1 MVHSNPSYDLPA
13 NYSDYQAYHHYS
25 SQLSQSSSPSS
36 DGSSAENPDNSTP
49 CSIVWV
55 NTLETAFTF
64 LDPWALS
71 TTQVYPLGAST
82 SLLEAPKDGKLDLF
96 SYCDEGTSHTTAPNT
111 RPDHVEISLEYPRA
125 TESSSGWI
133 HGVEGYG
140 RNGPDFQIYLTPS
153 PAAEHFPQPSE
164 AMHNTPSPATTST
177 TSSDSSQHVN
187 WGRTEVERE
196 IERNDAE
203 KNSIPD
209 DSGPTDLPYSHL
221 IAEALKA
228 APDRKRTLQEI
239 YSWFEQNTS
248 KGRDQRS
255 KGWQNSIQHNLSMN
269 AGFEAVR
276 VESPNGKKAVNYW
289 RLTDEAYRKGIQSTT
304 RYRKQANHK
313 RPLGSDPPAPQR
325 QRSGAKGGKAT
336 KIATKYRG
344 QMVLMTGD
352 QQDAAPR
359 ERLYLHPAPLHLQQQ
374 LPSQM
379 VNRPPYLRAATS
391 VATVSPTRAS
401 GPATLMHRPSV
412 EQYNSG
418 SIIGCTEAPLYPYV
432 P

>member
-111 RPDHVEISLEYPRA
+111 RPDHVEISLGYPRA

-255 KGWQNSIQHNLSMN
+255 KGWQNSIRHNLSMN
-269 AGFEAVR
+269 AVC
-276 VESPNGKKAVNYW
+276 N
-289 RLTDEAYRKGIQSTT
+289 LTD
-304 RYRKQANHK
+304 
-313 RPLGSDPPAPQR
+313 
-325 QRSGAKGGKAT
+325 
-336 KIATKYRG
+336 
-344 QMVLMTGD
+344 
-352 QQDAAPR
+352 
-359 ERLYLHPAPLHLQQQ
+359 LHSFTFSLF
-374 LPSQM
+374 
-379 VNRPPYLRAATS
+379 
-391 VATVSPTRAS
+391 
-401 GPATLMHRPSV
+401 
-412 EQYNSG
+412 
-418 SIIGCTEAPLYPYV
+418 
-432 P
+432 